1 MSNEMVV
8 MDDKQGAIEVQQQV
22 NQIQY
27 LMKKVLKE
35 GEHYG
40 TVPGCGNKPTLLQ
53 PGAEK
58 IAYMFHLIPSYE
70 VTRRDLGHCHREYEV
85 TCTLTHRDTGEI
97 VGGGMGLCSTLESK
111 YRYRNKWVNGK
122 KVREENPDIADVL
135 NTVLKIAKKRAFVD
149 AVKSTTAAS
158 DIFTQDIEDMGF
170 TNASEPSKPAESD
183 EIVKLNKQLWHEVGE
198 LKKQALS
205 LDVQE
210 STITSWME
218 AHIKAEDGSAKAHNT
233 YKTADILKVRDYLQT
248 LIRDAETTNVEEVEI
263 VDAEIVED
271 GLYDEDVP
279 F

>member
-1 MSNEMVV
+1 MSNEMVIA
-8 MDDKQGAIEVQQQV
+8 DDKQGAIEVQQQV

-40 TVPGCGNKPTLLQ
+40 AVPGCGNKPTLLQ

-58 IAYMFHLIPSYE
+58 IAYMFHLVPSYE
-70 VTRRDLGHCHREYEV
+70 VTRCDLGHGHREYEV

-135 NTVLKIAKKRAFVD
+135 NTVLKIAKKRSFVD

-170 TNASEPSKPAESD
+170 ANASEPAKPAESD
-183 EIVKLNKQLWHEVGE
+183 EIVKLNKQLWHEVGG

-205 LDVQE
+205 LGIQE
-210 STITSWME
+210 SDITSWM
-218 AHIKAEDGSAKAHNT
+218 ATYIKAEDGSAKAHNA
-233 YKTADILKVRDYLQT
+233 YKTADILKVRDYLQG
-248 LIRDAETTNVEEVEI
+248 LIRDAEAADDTEIEI
-263 VDAEIVED
+263 VDAEIVD
-271 GLYDEDVP
+271 GDLYDEDVL

>member
-1 MSNEMVV
+1 MSNEIAIA
-8 MDDKQGAIEVQQQV
+8 DDKQGAIEVQQQV

-27 LMKKVLKE
+27 LMKQVLKE

-40 TVPGCGNKPTLLQ
+40 AVPGCGNKPTLLQ

-58 IAYMFHLIPSYE
+58 IAYMFHLVPSYE
-70 VTRRDLGHCHREYEV
+70 VTRRDLGHGHREYEV

-135 NTVLKIAKKRAFVD
+135 NTVLKIAKKRSFVD

-170 TNASEPSKPAESD
+170 TNASEPAKPAESD
-183 EIVKLNKQLWHEVGE
+183 EIVKLNKQLWHEVGG

-205 LDVQE
+205 LGIQE
-210 STITSWME
+210 SDITSWM
-218 AHIKAEDGSAKAHNT
+218 ATYIKNNDGSAKAHNA
-233 YKTADILKVRDYLQT
+233 YKTTDILKVRDYLQG
-248 LIRDAETTNVEEVEI
+248 LIRDAEAANDTEIEI
-263 VDAEIVED
+263 VDAEIVD
-271 GLYDEDVP
+271 GVLYDEDVS